1 MVGLDEE
8 GHRRDNLLRSFPV
21 EVEGPAG
28 AAFRAEAVHKDL
40 VRSPSAAAECWC
52 IRRPDVEVMAMIQA
66 VVVVHPALAAAAAH
80 QASACRLALAVACPS
95 CVLEEEVRG
104 EAVPGP
110 EVDRQATVPVEEA
123 SAAHQRFEIRVKWH
137 RAVDRDVEVVVV
149 VVLPSTVLVEVA
161 RSRREEAE
169 EEDLEEDP
177 YAAAVARSPLQAVLV
192 VLVVLQDA
200 DGAFADVVVVDE
212 EGEAVVVRERPS
224 ADLAAVVAA
233 GPS

>member
-1 MVGLDEE
+1 MVGLDGEE
-8 GHRRDNLLRSFPV
+8 EDHCHRDNLLRSFPV

-52 IRRPDVEVMAMIQA
+52 IRRPGVEVMAMIQA
-66 VVVVHPALAAAAAH
+66 AVVVHLAPAAAAR
-80 QASACRLALAVACPS
+80 QASACRLASAVACPS

-104 EAVPGP
+104 AAVPGP

-137 RAVDRDVEVVVV
+137 RVVDRDVEVVVV
-149 VVLPSTVLVEVA
+149 VLPSTVLEEVA
-161 RSRREEAE
+161 RSRREEAV
-169 EEDLEEDP
+169 EDLEEDP
-177 YAAAVARSPLQAVLV
+177 YAAVAARSPFPAVLV
-192 VLVVLQDA
+192 VLDA
-200 DGAFADVVVVDE
+200 DGAFADAVVVDE

-224 ADLAAVVAA
+224 ADLAAVVVAVAA

>member
-21 EVEGPAG
+21 EEVEGPAG

-66 VVVVHPALAAAAAH
+66 AVVVHPALAAAAR
-80 QASACRLALAVACPS
+80 QASACRLASAVACPS
-95 CVLEEEVRG
+95 CVQEEEARG

-137 RAVDRDVEVVVV
+137 RAVDRDAEVVV
-149 VVLPSTVLVEVA
+149 VVLPSTVPEEVA
-161 RSRREEAE
+161 RSRREE
-169 EEDLEEDP
+169 EDLEEGP
-177 YAAAVARSPLQAVLV
+177 YEAAAARSPFPAVLV
-192 VLVVLQDA
+192 VLDA
-200 DGAFADVVVVDE
+200 DGAFAAVD
-212 EGEAVVVRERPS
+212 EGEAVVVQELPS
-224 ADLAAVVAA
+224 ADLAVVAVAVAA

>member
-21 EVEGPAG
+21 EEVEGPAG

-66 VVVVHPALAAAAAH
+66 VVVVVHPALAAAAAR
-80 QASACRLALAVACPS
+80 QASACRLASAVACPS
-95 CVLEEEVRG
+95 CVQEEEVRG

-110 EVDRQATVPVEEA
+110 GKEVDRQAIVEEA

-137 RAVDRDVEVVVV
+137 RAVDRDVEVVV
-149 VVLPSTVLVEVA
+149 LPSTVLVVVA
-161 RSRREEAE
+161 RSRREEAV
-169 EEDLEEDP
+169 EDLEEGP
-177 YAAAVARSPLQAVLV
+177 CAAAAARSPLPVVV

-200 DGAFADVVVVDE
+200 DGAFAAVVAVVDE

-224 ADLAAVVAA
+224 ADLAVVVVVA

>member
-1 MVGLDEE
+1 
-8 GHRRDNLLRSFPV
+8 
-21 EVEGPAG
+21 
-28 AAFRAEAVHKDL
+28 
-40 VRSPSAAAECWC
+40 
-52 IRRPDVEVMAMIQA
+52 MIQA
-66 VVVVHPALAAAAAH
+66 VVVVHLALAAAAR
-80 QASACRLALAVACPS
+80 QASACRLASAVACPS
-95 CVLEEEVRG
+95 CVLEEEARG

-123 SAAHQRFEIRVKWH
+123 STAHQRFEIRVKWH
-137 RAVDRDVEVVVV
+137 RAVDRDVEVVV

-177 YAAAVARSPLQAVLV
+177 YAAVAARSPLQAVLV

-200 DGAFADVVVVDE
+200 DGAFADVVAVVDE

-224 ADLAAVVAA
+224 ADLAVVVAVAA